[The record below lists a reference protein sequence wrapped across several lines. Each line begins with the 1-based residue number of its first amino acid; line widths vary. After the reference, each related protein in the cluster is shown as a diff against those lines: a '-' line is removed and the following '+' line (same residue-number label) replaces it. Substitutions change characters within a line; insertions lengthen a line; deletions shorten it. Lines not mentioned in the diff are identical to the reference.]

1 LQGVDGIKNH
11 ERFLALLSAG
21 LPIPAD
27 LVAWYRAAVRQH
39 EDEGKPLCTCL
50 GIRGAGIRSAKN
62 RALLRRRD
70 VLLLWATNCC
80 WSFPGSC
87 LWDRCGILADLIRR
101 YPRSKKE
108 HPLLEHIFAL
118 GINVPTSQNGIYER
132 VEALEQIPRYS
143 ASRKKR

>member
-27 LVAWYRAAVRQH
+27 LVDWYRAAVKQH
-39 EDEGKPLCTCL
+39 EEEGKPLCTCL
-50 GIRGAGIRSAKN
+50 GIRGAGIRSAKT
-62 RALLRRRD
+62 RALMRRRD
-70 VLLLWATNCC
+70 VLLFWAANSCQ
-80 WSFPGSC
+80 SFPGSR

-118 GINVPTSQNGIYER
+118 GIDVPVSQNGIFER
-132 VEALEQIPRYS
+132 VNALGQTPRYS
-143 ASRKKR
+143 ASKKRR